1 MQRPLLGA
9 ALVAMLPIAA
19 LAGGPT
25 TVQPEPPMTPP
36 AATIAAVDWS
46 GAYAG
51 LAAGRANGDMQYF
64 VYDAPDTREAV
75 DGSLTG
81 AFVGFNIQR
90 GNLVYGGELAYSK
103 GDVEYDN
110 GYGFTSFL
118 DLKGKLGYASQKTLV
133 YAVLGV
139 TRGEWTEE
147 GFDSISGTG
156 MAYGAGLDFAVSDR
170 MTIGVEYLW
179 RNFDTGNFA
188 SAVPQIA
195 NTNVEGDFG
204 TLSLRVAFRF

>member
-9 ALVAMLPIAA
+9 VLVAVLPLAA

-25 TVQPEPPMTPP
+25 IVQPEPPMTPP
-36 AATIAAVDWS
+36 VATIASVDWS

-51 LAAGRANGDMQYF
+51 LAAGTANGDMQYF
-64 VYDAPDTREAV
+64 VYDTSDTPEAI
-75 DGSLTG
+75 DGSLMG
-81 AFVGFNIQR
+81 AFAGFNIQR

-103 GDVEYDN
+103 GDVEYDD

-139 TRGEWTEE
+139 TRGEWKEE

-156 MAYGAGLDFAVSDR
+156 VAYGTGADFAVSDR
-170 MTIGVEYLW
+170 LTIGVEYLW
-179 RNFDTGNFA
+179 RNFDTENFA

-195 NTNVEGDFG
+195 NTHVEGDFG

>member
-9 ALVAMLPIAA
+9 ALVALLPIAA
-19 LAGGPT
+19 LAGGPA
-25 TVQPEPPMTPP
+25 TVEPEPPVTPT
-36 AATIAAVDWS
+36 AAPVAAMDWS

-51 LAAGRANGDMQYF
+51 LAAGTANGDMQYF

-81 AFVGFNIQR
+81 LFAGFNVQR
-90 GNLVYGGELAYSK
+90 GNMVYGGELAYSK
-103 GDVEYDN
+103 GNVEYDTD
-110 GYGFTSFL
+110 YGFTSFL

-133 YAVLGV
+133 YAVLGL
-139 TRGEWTEE
+139 TKGEWTEE

-156 MAYGAGLDFAVSDR
+156 VAYGAGVDFAVSDR
-170 MTIGVEYLW
+170 MTVGLEYLW
-179 RNFDTGNFA
+179 RNFDTENFA

-204 TLSLRVAFRF
+204 TLSLRVGFRF